1 MANRSE
7 LELDLRTMNLLDK
20 PGEWLK
26 LEQTVPAPQDLRIEM
41 IGIPVGDPVRLEL
54 QLESVVEGIY
64 VTGTVHVVA
73 KGQDARTLEDLELPL
88 DVALNELFVY
98 EREPEDEESY
108 AVNRGW
114 IDLEP
119 AIRDAVVMSL
129 PFRPLKEGEDD
140 GDFSYSTGVDFEPEG
155 ESDPRWSKLEELKS
169 KEKES

>member
-1 MANRSE
+1 MANRSP
-7 LELDLRTMNLLDK
+7 LELDLRSMNLLDK
-20 PGEWLK
+20 PGEWIK
-26 LEQTVPAPQDLRIEM
+26 LGQSVPAPQDLRIEM
-41 IGIPVGDPVRLEL
+41 IGIPAGDPMRLEL

-64 VTGTVHVVA
+64 VTGTVHAVA

-88 DVALNELFVY
+88 DVALTELFVY

-108 AVNRGW
+108 AVERGW

-129 PFRPLKEGEDD
+129 PFRPLADEDDEGE
-140 GDFSYSTGVDFEPEG
+140 FSYSTGVEFEPES
-155 ESDPRWSKLEELKS
+155 EADPRWSKLEELKS